1 MKNKKT
7 KNESS
12 QIDSLTVS
20 ETITLDLGD
29 YNTSIPALTSTG
41 ISTISL
47 DDIITTSVT
56 LPNSY
61 TISNGVTGSSYST
74 IGNYT
79 WTQNSSTV
87 HIDADGLT
95 MKEGADIKV
104 GGKSLME
111 AIEKIEERLGI
122 LKPNTDLEDRW
133 EQLKDLRRQY
143 MELEK
148 GLLEKEKIMKILKET

>member
-29 YNTSIPALTSTG
+29 YDTAIPALTSTG

-47 DDIITTSVT
+47 DDMITTSVT
-56 LPNSY
+56 LPNNYS
-61 TISNGVTGSSYST
+61 ISNGGTGFSYST
-74 IGNYT
+74 SGNYT
-79 WTQNSSTV
+79 WAPSSSTV

-148 GLLEKEKIMKILKET
+148 DLLEKEKIMKILKET